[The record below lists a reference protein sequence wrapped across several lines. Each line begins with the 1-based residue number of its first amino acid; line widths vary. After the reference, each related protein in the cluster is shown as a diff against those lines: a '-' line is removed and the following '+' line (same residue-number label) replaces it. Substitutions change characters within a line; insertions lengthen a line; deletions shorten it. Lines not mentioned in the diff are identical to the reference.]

1 MKRNLMTHT
10 LIKSALMV
18 ALIFVFFTVF
28 RGFANLLNAFLVPM
42 ALYVG
47 LKEADRAQAFT
58 LFGAVIIS
66 ALLFF
71 SVQVFFI
78 LLYFAMALMLK
89 QLMSKSASTVKTGL
103 WLSLVAALGIYAGI
117 RLTDLV
123 FLTPLHRVYM
133 AMLGGSWLYY
143 GLFLL
148 AEGLMA
154 GFGLAVVAKA
164 VERRMAKVHP

>member
-1 MKRNLMTHT
+1 MTTT
-10 LIKSALMV
+10 LVKSALMV

-42 ALYVG
+42 ALYAG

-58 LFGAVIIS
+58 LFAAVILA

-89 QLMSKSASTVKTGL
+89 QLMGSGASTMKTGF
-103 WLSLVAALGIYAGI
+103 WLSLVAAFGIYAGI

-164 VERRMAKVHP
+164 VERRMARVV

>member
-1 MKRNLMTHT
+1 MKHHHMTTT
-10 LIKSALMV
+10 LVKSALMV

-58 LFGAVIIS
+58 LFAAVIIA

-89 QLMSKSASTVKTGL
+89 QLMSRGASTVKMGL
-103 WLSLVAALGIYAGI
+103 WLSVVATFGIYAGI

-154 GFGLAVVAKA
+154 GFGLAAVARA
-164 VERRMAKVHP
+164 VQRRMAHLG

>member
-1 MKRNLMTHT
+1 MTTT
-10 LIKSALMV
+10 LVKSALMV

-42 ALYVG
+42 ALYMG

-58 LFGAVIIS
+58 LFAAVMIF

-78 LLYFAMALMLK
+78 LLYFAMALMLRQMMVK
-89 QLMSKSASTVKTGL
+89 DVSTVKTGL
-103 WLSLVAALGIYAGI
+103 WLSIVAAFGIYAGI

-164 VERRMAKVHP
+164 VARRMAKVHP